1 VCDSF
6 YYSSTDFHE
15 FAYIQGSGK
24 TTLLKAIV
32 NKCKP
37 STATYD
43 DAVSDFDLQE
53 VIADGLCY
61 CDSAGINM
69 QVFSFSPC
77 FPLFFYCFSLQS
89 GMCFIKLVIRTQ
101 NKILFLGTKNLFNPK
116 YIVMFI
122 RFFI

>member
-77 FPLFFYCFSLQS
+77 FPLFFL
-89 GMCFIKLVIRTQ
+89 L
-101 NKILFLGTKNLFNPK
+101 LFPAKWPVLYKVGYKDQKRNIIF
-116 YIVMFI
+116 
-122 RFFI
+122 RD